1 MNNKEQNPWYKKL
14 PTDPYNP
21 TPTKVKKKGLPLW
34 AWIVSGVVIVGIG
47 FGIFAFVRFNSFK
60 NDTFGGRNEA
70 SLLPTNTPKPTP
82 TLAPRTTQAGKIV
95 SVPTIAPVPT
105 ATPIPQETDPLIRK
119 IKQGEKISVL
129 VMGYGGGNHD
139 GGYLTDTI
147 MQIVFDPEKKAVSMI
162 NIPRDT
168 WVNVP
173 INGLK
178 NGFWGKAN
186 SAFAYIMNL
195 STSQGISSRYRF
207 NPEIPNSQIDAAALI
222 TRDVVENI
230 TGVPVDYWAAVSFD
244 GFRDFID
251 AIGGI
256 YVNVETPFDDYE
268 YPRNDD
274 PNIDPGVMHI
284 HFDAGQQLMKGEKAI
299 QYSRSRHS
307 LQDGS
312 DFGRSKRQMNV
323 VAAVKEQVA
332 KPDILLKTFPIMSAL
347 QGKVR
352 TSLSFDQTLTLAN
365 YFRSSEGSSLMSNLI
380 FAPFVLSN
388 ANFLN
393 SDTTSDGAFILVPK
407 EGEGN
412 YKAIQEWI
420 RNGLKVPQ
428 LRAENLRVQIQNAT
442 GQYVYANTATEIVRN
457 YGLTVDEP
465 LVANSQIFSEIV
477 DYSNGKG
484 KETVKALKNLFPNA
498 SIRPA
503 DLPYKGY
510 VGPAVVVVLGK
521 NYSQQPSPA
530 QDKSGG
536 TDNSYREVRPK

>member
-1 MNNKEQNPWYKKL
+1 MSKSDKTPWYNKL
-14 PTDPYNP
+14 PANPYTSAP
-21 TPTKVKKKGLPLW
+21 VKVKKKGFPIW
-34 AWIVSGVVIVGIG
+34 AWIASGVFVVAIG
-47 FGIFAFVRFNSFK
+47 FAIFAFVRFNSFK
-60 NDTFGGRNEA
+60 DDTFGGRNEA
-70 SLLPTNTPKPTP
+70 SLLPTATARPIPTP
-82 TLAPRTTQAGKIV
+82 TLAPRPTQPSKLV
-95 SVPTIAPVPT
+95 SIVPTVAPVPT
-105 ATPIPQETDPLIRK
+105 ATPVPQETDPLIRK

-147 MQIVFDPEKKAVSMI
+147 MQIVFDPVKHAVSMI

-168 WVNVP
+168 WINVP
-173 INGLK
+173 VFGSK

-195 STSQGISSRYRF
+195 SNSQGISNRYRF
-207 NPEIPNSQIDAAALI
+207 NSETPNSQIDAAALL

-230 TGVPVDYWAAVSFD
+230 TGVPVDYWAVVSFE
-244 GFRDFID
+244 GFRDFVD

-256 YVNVETPFDDYE
+256 NVNVETTFDDYE

-274 PNIDPGVMHI
+274 PAIDPGIMHI
-284 HFDAGQQLMKGEKAI
+284 HFDAGRQLMMGEKAI

-323 VAAVKEQVA
+323 VAAVKEQVS

-347 QGKVR
+347 QGKIR
-352 TSLSFDQTLTLAN
+352 TSLSFDQTLVLAN
-365 YFRSSEGSSLMSNLI
+365 YFRSSEGSSLLSNLI
-380 FAPFVLSN
+380 FAPFILSN

-393 SDTTSDGAFILVPK
+393 SDSTSDGAYILIPR

-420 RNGLKVPQ
+420 RSGLQVPE

-442 GQYVYANTATEIVRN
+442 GLYAYASTVTDLARN
-457 YGLTVDEP
+457 YGLTLDEP
-465 LVANSQIFSEIV
+465 LVATPQIFSEIV

-484 KETVKALKNLFPNA
+484 KETIKTLKNLFPNA

-510 VGPAVVVVLGK
+510 AGPSVVVILGK
-521 NYSQQPSPA
+521 NYISPA
-530 QDKSGG
+530 QDKFSG
-536 TDNSYREVRPK
+536 TDNSYKEVRPK